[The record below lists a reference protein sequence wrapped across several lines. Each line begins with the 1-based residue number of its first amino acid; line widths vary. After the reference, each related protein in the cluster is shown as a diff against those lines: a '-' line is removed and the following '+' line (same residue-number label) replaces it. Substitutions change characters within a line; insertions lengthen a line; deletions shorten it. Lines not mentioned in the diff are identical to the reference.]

1 MRRLDLRCGWALC
14 LVVTGA
20 LVGCASTPKQ
30 AQPEE
35 TREQSAAAL
44 QVQLGQ
50 QYLINGDLEKAQD
63 KLKRALELDPR
74 SVDAHTLVAVLNER
88 IGRPE
93 IAETHH
99 RKALAIKPDDG
110 ALNNNFGV
118 FLCGQ
123 GRYAESRTYFD
134 KATSDPFYKTPG
146 AAFANAGVCARKS
159 GDLTASETNFR
170 RALDLDPRNTVA
182 LYELARVAHE
192 RGEYLRARAFIQR
205 YEALAPPDA
214 ALLSLAADVESKLG
228 DQAHAEKYRERLQ
241 RDFPDYADPGQAT
254 EPAPSKE
261 TSSS

>member
-1 MRRLDLRCGWALC
+1 MLRFERRWSVLA
-14 LVVTGA
+14 VA
-20 LVGCASTPKQ
+20 MLVGCASTPKP
-30 AQPEE
+30 AESS
-35 TREQSAAAL
+35 REQNAATL
-44 QVQLGQ
+44 QVKLGQ
-50 QYLINGDLEKAQD
+50 QYLLNGELEKSQD
-63 KLKRALELDPR
+63 KLKRALELDPQ

-93 IAETHH
+93 IAEVHH
-99 RKALAIKPDDG
+99 RKALALKPDDG

-123 GRYAESRTYFD
+123 ARYAESKPYFD

-159 GDLTASETNFR
+159 GDLSASESNFR

-214 ALLSLAADVESKLG
+214 SLLSLAADVESKLG
-228 DQAHAEKYRERLQ
+228 DETHARKYRERLE
-241 RDFPDYADPGQAT
+241 RDFPDYAPTAPAVEPKPT
-254 EPAPSKE
+254 EE